1 MQCTIRMGNR
11 NSSVKVRDELLALWY
26 ILNFPDKEISYRE
39 VQNEV
44 RRFVSKCLV
53 GYKPKSPYYVG
64 SKSITEFVNS
74 CIIQDVLER
83 PERIRYRRCLKM
95 LNESLFKGIK
105 LGEGESNSGAG
116 IEGIAERD
124 LVLSGS

>member
-1 MQCTIRMGNR
+1 M
-11 NSSVKVRDELLALWY
+11 
-26 ILNFPDKEISYRE
+26 NFPDKEISYRE

-53 GYKPKSPYYVG
+53 NYKPKNPYYIG

-83 PERIRYRRCLKM
+83 PERIRYRKCLKM
-95 LNESLFKGIK
+95 LNTSLFSGIK
-105 LGEGESNSGAG
+105 LGEGESSGAG